1 MKHVKHVMPY
11 LTFDVENFFFRI
23 FYMADE
29 ATEKFQ
35 LI

>member
-11 LTFDVENFFFRI
+11 SFDVENVFLRI
-23 FYMADE
+23 FDMADE